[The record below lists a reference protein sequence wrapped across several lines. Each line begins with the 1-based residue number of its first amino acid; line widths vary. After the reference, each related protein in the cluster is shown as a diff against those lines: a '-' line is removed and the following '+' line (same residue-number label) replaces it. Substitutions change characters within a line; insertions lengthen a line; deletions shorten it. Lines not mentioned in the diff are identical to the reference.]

1 MSEAL
6 KVVITGASR
15 GIGRS
20 IALAYAERGAH
31 LALCGIDVI
40 ALEET
45 ARLAM
50 ARGAASTLAHRCD
63 VSRHDDVKAFADHV
77 HEVLGGVDVVV
88 HNAGVVER
96 ARIDETTEAAWD
108 HVVDVNLKGP
118 YLLTHALLP
127 RMRERRRGRL
137 VFIAS
142 ISGTLGTPRLS
153 AYCASKHGVIG
164 FMRAAAEE
172 LRNESIYAYAVNPGS
187 VDTDMLKGSGFPPQV
202 TAEEIANVVVW
213 LGTDAPGTM
222 TGSTIDVFG

>member
-1 MSEAL
+1 MVDGL
-6 KVVITGASR
+6 KVVVTGASR
-15 GIGRS
+15 GIGRA
-20 IALAYAERGAH
+20 IAIAYAEHGAH
-31 LALCGIDVI
+31 LALCGIDVL

-45 ARLAM
+45 SRM
-50 ARGAASTLAHRCD
+50 CKQKGAASTLAHRCD
-63 VSRHDDVKAFADHV
+63 VSRHDDVRAFAEHL
-77 HEVLGGVDVVV
+77 HAELGGVDVVV

-127 RMRERRRGRL
+127 KMRERRCGRL

-142 ISGTLGTPRLS
+142 ISATLGTPRLS

-172 LRNESIYAYAVNPGS
+172 LREEGIYSFAVNPGS

-202 TAEEIANVVVW
+202 TPEEIASVVVW